1 MRESRRMKRLAKTR
15 VQATALSLT
24 SLMDIFTILLLYLLV
39 NQSDGMVLD
48 PPKEIVLP
56 ESIAQT
62 TPRETLV
69 VMVSDQGVVVQGEQ
83 IVTMDEVKA
92 NNGDVIEAIRER
104 MIQIRESAIGVESQ
118 SEGQNEEVTVLV
130 DRDIEFQE
138 VKRVMTSCTAAG
150 YTKIS
155 LAVNQK

>member
-1 MRESRRMKRLAKTR
+1 MKESRRMKRLAKSR

-48 PPKEIVLP
+48 PPKEITLP

-69 VMVSDQGVVVQGEQ
+69 VMVSDQDVVVQGEP
-83 IVTMDEVKA
+83 IVTMEEVRS
-92 NNGDVIEAIRER
+92 NDGEIIESIRVR
-104 MIQIRESAIGVESQ
+104 MVQIRESAIGLESQ

-130 DRDIEFQE
+130 DRDIEFQD
-138 VKRVMTSCTAAG
+138 VKRVMASCTAAG